1 MNKWAISTE
10 VKQTYLRIYQIP
22 LTGICPRGMSAYT
35 HWKFISMFISML
47 IARFSIIALKLE
59 MIQMFINRMD
69 KYIVPY
75 FYNIILSS
83 NQKNELL
90 LCETIWMKLIDIILN
105 KSQTQR
111 NIYYMIAF
119 LYAFQEQGT
128 GKA

>member
-1 MNKWAISTE
+1 
-10 VKQTYLRIYQIP
+10 
-22 LTGICPRGMSAYT
+22 
-35 HWKFISMFISML
+35 
-47 IARFSIIALKLE
+47 
-59 MIQMFINRMD
+59 MFINRMD